1 MTLRAARWLWLALAL
16 FALPGAQPAPPPA
29 PDYRAQVHAGVN
41 ALRQKRDSSPLV
53 GRDDLHRYAT
63 GYAQELAA
71 RGVLSH
77 YDAQGRALDA
87 RLNAAGLTDWRKA
100 GENLARGT
108 AEGFSVD
115 DIVKCWN
122 LSPGH
127 YQNIVTPEFRYTGIG
142 WAKDAK
148 GENVYIVQI
157 FLH

>member
-41 ALRQKRDSSPLV
+41 ALRQKRDLSPLV

-115 DIVKCWN
+115 NIVKCWN

>member
-1 MTLRAARWLWLALAL
+1 MTRRAAWWLSLALAA
-16 FALPGAQPAPPPA
+16 FALAGARPAPAPA
-29 PDYRAQVHAGVN
+29 PDYREQVHVGVN
-41 ALRQKRDSSPLV
+41 ALRQKRDLPPLA
-53 GRDDLHRYAT
+53 GRDDLHRYAMS
-63 GYAQELAA
+63 YAQELAA

-87 RLNAAGLTDWRKA
+87 RLNDAGLTDWHKA

-157 FLH
+157 FMH

>member
-41 ALRQKRDSSPLV
+41 ALRQKRDLSPLV

-157 FLH
+157 FMH